1 MDGLD
6 HQPCIARKR
15 FKKES
20 TRQSIGSASDAI
32 SMQTRGFG
40 KSFDLQL

>member
-1 MDGLD
+1 MDGLRL
-6 HQPCIARKR
+6 QTCIARKR
-15 FKKES
+15 FKRES
-20 TRQSIGSASDAI
+20 TRQSIASVSDAI